1 MSKDNDHEAFDRM
14 RHAAAAPLATPDE
27 LVSAA
32 VLESALYNPQSRQ
45 AVIDGV
51 TSQINDQETSL
62 RKRAQLLRLERELSQ
77 VHVKLLSVG
86 R

>member
-1 MSKDNDHEAFDRM
+1 MSNDDEHEAFDRM
-14 RHAAAAPLATPDE
+14 RDAAAAPLATSNE

-51 TSQINDQETSL
+51 TNQINDQETSL
-62 RKRAQLLRLERELSQ
+62 RKRAQLLKLERELSAA
-77 VHVKLLSVG
+77 HTKLLLVG